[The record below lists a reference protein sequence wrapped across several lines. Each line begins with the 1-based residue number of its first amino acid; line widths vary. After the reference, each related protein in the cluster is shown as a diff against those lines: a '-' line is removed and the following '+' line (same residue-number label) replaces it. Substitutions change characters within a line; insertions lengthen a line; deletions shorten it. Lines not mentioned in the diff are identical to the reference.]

1 MKKSLNLKNVHICIE
16 DHIKNKEQSL
26 EERYEI
32 YIGQGDLSV
41 SFYKKDMSDITAI
54 RDLFQNFINL
64 QNEFDQLD
72 FLKERE
78 GDCSFFFCNKCPL
91 KGICKIPSSIYDS
104 RPNGDEVLK
113 MVNKRYEMIM
123 KESI

>member
-1 MKKSLNLKNVHICIE
+1 MKKSLNLKNVQICIE

-32 YIGQGDLSV
+32 CIGEGDLSV

-123 KESI
+123 EESI